1 MPSRRVPV
9 CPMDPKI
16 KAFFAVA
23 GIIIAVLA
31 VAGGAARWLYQRAF
45 ATPELSIHAEATE

>member
-1 MPSRRVPV
+1 
-9 CPMDPKI
+9 MDPKI

-23 GIIIAVLA
+23 SIIIAVLA